1 MESKRLIPY
10 SVHLREDI
18 YLKVKEAAKDRKAT
32 ALVRDAI
39 TMMIEGNDEFNA
51 GYNKAIRDVISALH
65 EDDYCN
71 LIGLKGLTL
80 AYYIEDLLTPMIVH
94 QHPNRKK
101 K

>member
-51 GYNKAIRDVISALH
+51 GYNKAIRDVIGVIH
-65 EDDYCN
+65 EDNFCN
-71 LIGLKGLTL
+71 LIGLKEVTL
-80 AYYIEDLLTPMIVH
+80 AEYIEELLVPMIVH
-94 QHPNRKK
+94 QKPNRRKK
-101 K
+101 

>member
-51 GYNKAIRDVISALH
+51 GYNKAIRDVISAIH
-65 EDDYCN
+65 EDNYCN
-71 LIGLKGLTL
+71 LIGLKEVTL
-80 AYYIEDLLTPMIVH
+80 AEYIEELLVPMIVH
-94 QHPNRKK
+94 QKPNRRKK
-101 K
+101 